1 MPAPGFTPSRF
12 PVKTPALRVALA
24 SAFLVVF
31 AVGCGEEPAEC
42 GDGVLASTEECDDGN
57 TDSTDSCVQCRDAR
71 CGDGQ
76 VLTGEEACDDG
87 NTDETD
93 ACRFDC
99 TLPSCGD
106 GIKQVGEACDGA
118 SLGDETCESNGFGGG
133 TLTCL
138 ENCSGFVTTGCCGD
152 GVIGAGELC
161 DGAAVGAV
169 TCGDQGLGDGTLL
182 CNATCNGY
190 DVAGC
195 CGDGTVG
202 TGETCDG
209 AALNG
214 ATCEGEGLG
223 AGALA
228 CNTTCNGFNT
238 TACCG
243 DGTVGGTEVCDGAD
257 LASATCESLGHQS
270 GTLSCSATCDALVES
285 ACCGDGTVGG
295 SEVCDDTAFNG
306 ATCQS
311 LGYYSGT
318 LSCSTSCGLQTAG
331 CCGDGVRAATELC
344 DGADLNGVTCLDR
357 GFRGGEL
364 ACGTCGGYRT
374 GACCGDGTVGGDE
387 QCDDGNAVDGDGCE
401 NSCTLTAGSL
411 QNVTV
416 CRDLLPLPNEV
427 CKVTAGS
434 GAKLIT
440 GNILLPNEVLR
451 GGQVA
456 VDAAGQITCVGCD
469 CAAQD
474 PAATQITCPQGVV
487 SPGLINAHDHITFA
501 NEFPQPTAERYEHR
515 HDWREGLRGHTELL
529 TPGGASTA
537 QIQWGELRYLLG
549 GATSVIGSGSAPGWL
564 RNLDKSDAL
573 EGLAQPAVLYQTF
586 PLGDSSGQLRDG
598 NCDYGTPHTEATIA
612 GANVPA
618 YFPHIGEGIDREARN
633 EFFCTAFSDFDTTPV
648 GTGPRGLS
656 HDLIEAKTAVIHAVG
671 FKPTDFGEMGV
682 QGSSMIWS
690 PRSNVS
696 LYGDTAQVSVAARM
710 GVNIALGTDWMPS
723 GSMNM
728 LRELKCADDWNRE
741 RLDGHF
747 TDQQLW
753 LMVTLNAAKAAQME
767 DAIGVLALGRVA
779 DLAIFDGRVRADH
792 RAILSGEPSDVTLVL
807 RGGKPLTGD
816 AQVIAALTNP
826 GSCDLLA
833 VCGVDKRVCA
843 QSEVGRSLSALQSAA
858 GNIYGAA
865 ICGTPDNEP
874 TCSPNRPFS
883 VKGSTVYTGVPNLN
897 DLDGDGIANSSDN
910 CVNAFNPI
918 RPQDSGAQPDFDG
931 DGEGD
936 VCDVC
941 PLNPDTTTCIP
952 YDPADQDVDG
962 TLNAV
967 DNCPTIANADQLDG
981 DADGKGDVCD
991 ACPTVSN
998 PGQMA
1003 CPATVYEIKQ
1013 GLLPL
1018 GQAVSLQGV
1027 LVTARTSTGF
1037 FVQVK
1042 AGDPTYAGPEYSGL
1056 FIFNSTP
1063 VEPGQRLSIDL
1074 GTVASFDGQLQL
1086 SGISG
1091 VNVLSSGE
1099 GPPAPTVATAD
1110 ELQAGPR
1117 AAALEGV
1124 VVEVQNVTVTSV
1136 APALGAG
1143 DSAPSNEFVV
1153 DGPSGAI
1160 DTLRVDDLLFLLT
1173 PFPTVSEQFAALR
1186 GVLTFR
1192 HGNSKLEPRSV
1203 EDVLSA
1209 SPSLLGLG
1217 PAATFTREGS
1227 VDALTFPQQLTVRL
1241 SRAAQNAT
1249 FVSVE
1254 SDLPEVLTVTGGGIT
1269 VAAGQSSAAILVS
1282 GVLPGTAVLTASLGL
1297 TSLNAPVRVLG
1308 ATETAAL
1315 ASLLPDSAVMLS
1327 GGSLEMTVVL
1337 DLPAPPGGATV
1348 ALGVTGGGTIPA
1360 TVTVPQDALSATFTF
1375 TDQGTGFDSTVT
1387 ATLGGSDAST
1397 VQIGD
1402 RRLVINEVD
1411 YDNNSNDLT
1420 EFVEIYNGRPEAVS
1434 LTDLAVVFVNG
1445 NGNGEYLRVPLGS
1458 FGTLSAGEYLV
1469 VANSAVVVPVGVRKA
1484 LFTDGTLQNGPDAV
1498 ALVNLATRTVLDAL
1512 SYEGSITTATFTGFP
1527 GTFNLVEGGTRT
1539 PAEDVGSG
1547 DGSLIRSPNGMDSD
1561 RAHLDWS
1568 FSGTV
1573 TPGAANTP

>member
-1 MPAPGFTPSRF
+1 M
-12 PVKTPALRVALA
+12 KTPALRVALA
-24 SAFLVVF
+24 SAFLLVF
-31 AVGCGEEPAEC
+31 AVGCGEEPAVC
-42 GDGVLASTEECDDGN
+42 GDGVLAATEECDDGN
-57 TDSTDSCVQCRDAR
+57 TNANDACVQCRDAT

-76 VLTGEEACDDG
+76 VLTGVEACDDG

-99 TLPSCGD
+99 TLASCGD
-106 GIKQVGEACDGA
+106 GIKQEGEACDGA
-118 SLGDETCESNGFGGG
+118 SLGGETCESNGFGGG

-138 ENCSGFVTTGCCGD
+138 ENCTGFVTSGCCGD
-152 GVIGAGELC
+152 GVIGAEELC
-161 DGAAVGAV
+161 DGAAVGAA
-169 TCGDQGLGDGTLL
+169 TCGDQSLGDGVLL

-209 AALNG
+209 AALND

-238 TACCG
+238 AACCG
-243 DGTVGGTEVCDGAD
+243 DGTVGGDELCDGAD
-257 LASATCESLGHQS
+257 LASATCESRGFQS
-270 GTLSCSATCDALVES
+270 GTLSCSATCDALVEN
-285 ACCGDGTVGG
+285 ACCGDGNVGG
-295 SEVCDDTAFNG
+295 TELCDGTAFNG

-311 LGYYSGT
+311 LGYYSGN
-318 LSCSTSCGLQTAG
+318 LSCSSSCGLQTAG

-344 DGADLNGVTCLDR
+344 DGADLNGVTCVDQ
-357 GFRGGEL
+357 GFRGGQL
-364 ACGTCGGYRT
+364 ACGACGSYRT

-387 QCDDGNAVDGDGCE
+387 QCDDGNALDGDGCE

-416 CRDLLPLPNEV
+416 CRNLVPLPNEV
-427 CKVTAGS
+427 CAVTVGS

-469 CAAQD
+469 CGAQD

-487 SPGLINAHDHITFA
+487 TPGLINAHDHITYA
-501 NEFPQPTAERYEHR
+501 NEFPQPTTERYEHR
-515 HDWREGLRGHTELL
+515 HDWRRGLRGHTEIF
-529 TPGGASTA
+529 TSGGATTA
-537 QIQWGELRYLLG
+537 QVQWGELRYLLG

-564 RNLDKSDAL
+564 RNLDRSNAL
-573 EGLAQPAVLYQTF
+573 EGLNQPAVLYQTF
-586 PLGDSSGQLRDG
+586 PLGDTSGQLRDG

-612 GANVPA
+612 TAAA

-648 GTGPRGLS
+648 GSGPQGLS
-656 HDLIEAKTAVIHAVG
+656 HDLMEAKTAVIHAVG

-690 PRSNVS
+690 PRSNIS
-696 LYGDTAQVSVAARM
+696 LYGDTAQVSVADRM

-728 LRELKCADDWNRE
+728 LRELRCADDWNRE
-741 RLDGHF
+741 RLGGHF

-753 LMVTLNAAKAAQME
+753 RMVTLNAARAAQMD
-767 DAIGVLALGRVA
+767 DAIGVLAVGLVA
-779 DLAIFDGRVRADH
+779 DIAIFDGRVRADH
-792 RAILSGEPSDVTLVL
+792 RAILGGEPSDVTLVL

-816 AQVIAALTNP
+816 AQVISALPNS
-826 GSCDLLA
+826 GSCDLLD

-843 QSEVGRSLSALQSAA
+843 QSEVGSSLSALQTAA
-858 GNIYGAA
+858 GNVYGAA
-865 ICGTPDNEP
+865 ICGTPPNEP
-874 TCSPNRPFS
+874 TCSPSRPLS
-883 VKGSTVYTGVPNLN
+883 VKGATVYTGVPNVN
-897 DLDGDGIANSSDN
+897 DLDGDGIPNASDN

-941 PLNPDTTTCIP
+941 PLNPNTSTCTP
-952 YDPADQDVDG
+952 YDPADQDSDG
-962 TLNAV
+962 SPNAS
-967 DNCPTIANADQLDG
+967 DNCPTVFNPGQEDG
-981 DADGKGDVCD
+981 DTDGKGDVCD
-991 ACPTVSN
+991 ACPAVSN
-998 PGQMA
+998 PGGMA

-1027 LVTARTSTGF
+1027 LVTARTSNGF

-1042 AGDPTYAGPEYSGL
+1042 AGDATYAGAEHSGL

-1063 VEPGQRLSIDL
+1063 VDPGQRISIDL
-1074 GTVASFDGQLQL
+1074 GIVASFDGQLQL
-1086 SGISG
+1086 SGVSG

-1099 GPPAPTVATAD
+1099 APPAPNLATAD
-1110 ELQAGPR
+1110 ELQTGGTR

-1124 VVEVQNVTVTSV
+1124 LVQVQDVTVTSV

-1143 DSAPSNEFVV
+1143 DSAPSNEFMV
-1153 DGPSGAI
+1153 DGPSGAT
-1160 DTLRVDDLLFLLT
+1160 DTLRVDDLLFLIS
-1173 PFPTVSEQFAALR
+1173 PFPTLGEQFASLS

-1203 EDVLSA
+1203 ADVVSA
-1209 SPSLLGLG
+1209 SPGLLGMG
-1217 PAATFTREGS
+1217 PALTFTREGNLDS
-1227 VDALTFPQQLTVRL
+1227 PTFPQLLTVQL
-1241 SRAAQNAT
+1241 SRTAQSST
-1249 FVSVE
+1249 FVSVA
-1254 SDLPEVLTVTGGGIT
+1254 SDLPGGLTVTGDGVT
-1269 VAAGQSSAAILVS
+1269 VAAGDSSATVLVS
-1282 GVLPGTAVLTASLGL
+1282 GVLPGTAVLTASLGA
-1297 TSLNAPVRVLG
+1297 TTRTAQVRVLG
-1308 ATETAAL
+1308 ATEQASL
-1315 ASLLPDSAVMLS
+1315 ASLLPDAAVVIS

-1337 DLPAPPGGATV
+1337 DVPAPPGGATV
-1348 ALGVTGGGTIPA
+1348 ALGVTGGGTVPA
-1360 TVTVPQDALSATFTF
+1360 TVTVPDDALSATFTF
-1375 TDQGTGFDSTVT
+1375 TDSGSGFGSTVT
-1387 ATLGGSDAST
+1387 ATLGGSDSST

-1411 YDNNSNDLT
+1411 YDNNGTDNA
-1420 EFVEIYNGRPEAVS
+1420 EFVEIYNGTPAAVD
-1434 LTDLAVVFVNG
+1434 LADLAVVFING
-1445 NGNGEYLRVPLGS
+1445 NGGSEYRRFSLASG
-1458 FGTLSAGEYLV
+1458 GTLPAGGYLV
-1469 VANSAVVVPVGVRKA
+1469 VAPSTVAVAAGAIIVSAPGSD
-1484 LFTDGTLQNGPDAV
+1484 LIQNGSPDGV
-1498 ALVNLATRTVLDAL
+1498 ALVNTATLQVLDAL
-1512 SYEGSITTATFTGFP
+1512 SYEGTISAATFSGFT
-1527 GTFNLVEGGTRT
+1527 GTFNLVEGGQRT
-1539 PAEDVGSG
+1539 TAEDVTSG
-1547 DGSLIRSPNGMDSD
+1547 NGSLIRSPNGMDTD
-1561 RAHLDWS
+1561 RANLDWS
-1568 FSGTV
+1568 FSGTL
-1573 TPGAANTP
+1573 TPGASNTP